1 MKKGAMMLKR
11 LKTCGQVMFVF
22 LIVGLIVTVSA
33 FAGQS
38 AQEFRQ
44 ENGLLAYTPPAWFIQ
59 GYFIAR
65 EKNPAFVFG
74 PVQDFVRALGG
85 KTTWLIEDL
94 ELERLKRTSADGTS
108 PEYSLY
114 LEAVKPEHTE
124 YWVFVALPYESAG
137 EWFDARRAY
146 HGGKAENYYG
156 ETQGMLERALSQG
169 LKIKSELR
177 FLIERGD
184 VSLEPPE
191 DLIMNR
197 YQFKPVFDLNSGRR
211 LDSTANTE

>member
-1 MKKGAMMLKR
+1 MMLKR
-11 LKTCGQVMFVF
+11 LKTCGLVAFVLF
-22 LIVGLIVTVSA
+22 ILFGLVITASA
-33 FAGQS
+33 VAGQS

-44 ENGLLAYTPPAWFIQ
+44 QNGLLAYEPPDWFAE

-85 KTTWLIEDL
+85 KATWLIEDL
-94 ELERLKRTSADGTS
+94 ELKRLERTSADGTS

-124 YWVFVALPYESAG
+124 YWVFVVLPYESAG
-137 EWFDARRAY
+137 AWFDARRAY
-146 HGGKAENYYG
+146 HGRKAENYYG

-177 FLIERGD
+177 FLIEKGD
-184 VSLEPPE
+184 ISLEAPE

-197 YQFKPVFDLNSGRR
+197 YKFKPVFDLNSGRR
-211 LDSTANTE
+211 LDSTAGTE

>member
-1 MKKGAMMLKR
+1 MLKR
-11 LKTCGQVMFVF
+11 LKRCGLATSM
-22 LIVGLIVTVSA
+22 LILAGLILTAYAV
-33 FAGQS
+33 AGES
-38 AQEFRQ
+38 VQEFRQ
-44 ENGLLAYTPPAWFIQ
+44 QNGLLIYAPPSWFTK

-74 PVQDFVRALGG
+74 PVQDFVRALSG

-94 ELERLKRTSADGTS
+94 ELKRVGRISADGRS

-124 YWVFVALPYESAG
+124 YWVFVVLPYESAG

-146 HGGKAENYYG
+146 HGRKAQNYYG

-177 FLIERGD
+177 FLIEKGG

-197 YQFKPVFDLNSGRR
+197 YKFKPVFDLNSGRR
-211 LDSTANTE
+211 LDSTAGTE

>member
-1 MKKGAMMLKR
+1 MLKR
-11 LKTCGQVMFVF
+11 MKRWELAATIII
-22 LIVGLIVTVSA
+22 LIGLINMPSA
-33 FAGQS
+33 AAGQS

-44 ENGLLAYTPPAWFIQ
+44 QNGLLAYAPPAWFAE
-59 GYFIAR
+59 GHFIAR
-65 EKNPAFVFG
+65 EKNPAFIFG

-94 ELERLKRTSADGTS
+94 ELKRLERASADGTY

-114 LEAVKPEHTE
+114 LEAVTPEHTE
-124 YWVFVALPYESAG
+124 YWVFVVLPYESAE

-146 HGGKAENYYG
+146 HGRKAENYYG
-156 ETQGMLERALSQG
+156 ETQAMLERALSQG

-177 FLIERGD
+177 FLIEKGD
-184 VSLEPPE
+184 ISLELPE

-197 YQFKPVFDLNSGRR
+197 YKFKPVFDLNSGRR
-211 LDSTANTE
+211 LDSAARTD

>member
-1 MKKGAMMLKR
+1 MLKR
-11 LKTCGQVMFVF
+11 LKTCGMVTSVF
-22 LIVGLIVTVSA
+22 IIVGIIITASV

-44 ENGLLAYTPPAWFIQ
+44 QNGLVAYAPPAWFTE
-59 GYFIAR
+59 GYFVAR

-94 ELERLKRTSADGTS
+94 ELKRLERTSADGTS
-108 PEYSLY
+108 PEYTLY
-114 LEAVKPEHTE
+114 LEAVKPEYSE
-124 YWVFVALPYESAG
+124 YWVFVVLPYENAG

-156 ETQGMLERALSQG
+156 ETQSMLERALSQD

-177 FLIERGD
+177 FLIEKGE
-184 VSLEPPE
+184 VNLEPPE

-197 YQFKPVFDLNSGRR
+197 YKFRPVFDLVSGRR
-211 LDSTANTE
+211 LDSTTETE

>member
-1 MKKGAMMLKR
+1 MMLKR
-11 LKTCGQVMFVF
+11 LKTCGLVAFVLF
-22 LIVGLIVTVSA
+22 ILLGLVITASA
-33 FAGQS
+33 VAGQS

-44 ENGLLAYTPPAWFIQ
+44 QNGLLAYEPPDWFAE

-85 KTTWLIEDL
+85 KATWLIEDL
-94 ELERLKRTSADGTS
+94 ELKRLERISADGTS

-114 LEAVKPEHTE
+114 LEAVTPEHTE
-124 YWVFVALPYESAG
+124 YWVFVVLPYESAG

-146 HGGKAENYYG
+146 HGRKAENYYG
-156 ETQGMLERALSQG
+156 ETQGMLERAIRQG

-177 FLIERGD
+177 FLIEKGA

-191 DLIMNR
+191 DLIMNK
-197 YQFKPVFDLNSGRR
+197 YKFKPVFDLNSGRR
-211 LDSTANTE
+211 LDSAAGTE

>member
-1 MKKGAMMLKR
+1 MMLKGS
-11 LKTCGQVMFVF
+11 KTCGQVTSVF
-22 LIVGLIVTVSA
+22 LIVGLIITALSVAEESA
-33 FAGQS
+33 P
-38 AQEFRQ
+38 EFRQ
-44 ENGLLAYTPPAWFIQ
+44 QNGLLAYAPPAWFTE

-94 ELERLKRTSADGTS
+94 ELERLKRTSAEGTS

-114 LEAVKPEHTE
+114 LEVVKPEHTE
-124 YWVFVALPYESAG
+124 YWVFVALPYESAR

-177 FLIERGD
+177 FLIENED

-191 DLIMNR
+191 NLIMNR

>member
-1 MKKGAMMLKR
+1 MLKR
-11 LKTCGQVMFVF
+11 LKIFGLTTSIFILAS
-22 LIVGLIVTVSA
+22 LIIMASA
-33 FAGQS
+33 VAGQS

-44 ENGLLAYTPPAWFIQ
+44 QNGLLAYAPPAWFTE

-85 KTTWLIEDL
+85 KATWLIEDL
-94 ELERLKRTSADGTS
+94 ELKRLKRTSADGTS

-124 YWVFVALPYESAG
+124 YWVFVVLPYESAK

-146 HGGKAENYYG
+146 HGRKAQNYYG
-156 ETQGMLERALSQG
+156 KTQGMLERALSQG

-177 FLIERGD
+177 FLIEKGD
-184 VSLEPPE
+184 ISLESPE

-197 YQFKPVFDLNSGRR
+197 YKFQPVFDLNSGRR
-211 LDSTANTE
+211 LDSAAGTE